1 MLEKCGDVI
10 EEDLYTGRILHRLS
24 ALRGL
29 LPGEAFKKQEDNKS
43 I

>member
-10 EEDLYTGRILHRLS
+10 EEDLYTGRILHRLP

-29 LPGEAFKKQEDNKS
+29 LPGKAFEKQEDS
-43 I
+43 ESF